1 MAGGMLRPLSF
12 ATAALA
18 AALFTGCIA
27 QAGDEDDL
35 DDDEATEVTQVT
47 EDALKPGKNG
57 KACILSPYN
66 CKLRVNGGNA
76 VDNSQ
81 DGLWAVHDAT
91 MVDGNGDPMGIN
103 TRDHL
108 RFNYGQTRHLG
119 NHTYVFA
126 RSSTLGSAGWFP
138 IDEVYGESSL
148 RKKVGE
154 VNAKDT
160 GGERMGC
167 YKVRSSHD
175 AAKGVKKVVFDSKSD
190 EEEAN
195 DYMSVP
201 RKNGTR
207 YANLAF
213 SVPGFSLG
221 APAVDIFPA
230 GTRFRRIDVPTD
242 NGIPSITIP
251 LWVKDGNGDYRKAS
265 GTMKFVYGYV
275 KTAPGAKRFGWMALD
290 ALVAT
295 DC

>member
-1 MAGGMLRPLSF
+1 MKSLLSL
-12 ATAALA
+12 APALVSLALA
-18 AALFTGCIA
+18 TGCIA
-27 QAGDEDDL
+27 EAGDEEDF
-35 DDDEATEVTQVT
+35 DDETTDIT

-57 KACILSPYN
+57 KACIASPYN
-66 CKLRVNGGNA
+66 CKLRKEGGNA

-81 DGLWAVHDAT
+81 GGLWAVHDAT
-91 MVDGNGDPMGIN
+91 MVDGNGESMGLN

-108 RFNYGQTRHLG
+108 RFNYGQTRHMG
-119 NHTYVFA
+119 GHTYVFA

-160 GGERMGC
+160 GGERLGC

-175 AAKGVKKVVFDSKSD
+175 AAKGEKKVVFDSQED

-195 DYMSVP
+195 DYMSTP
-201 RKNGTR
+201 RKNGKR
-207 YANLAF
+207 YANMAF
-213 SVPGFSLG
+213 AVPGFGLG
-221 APAVDIFPA
+221 GPAIDIFPA
-230 GTRFRRIDVPTD
+230 GTRFRRIDVPTTTGD
-242 NGIPSITIP
+242 PSITIP
-251 LWVKDGNGDYRKAS
+251 LWAKDGNGNFTEMS
-265 GTMKFVYGYV
+265 GKMKFIYGYV
-275 KTAPGAKRFGWMALD
+275 NTEPGTKRFGWMALD

>member
-1 MAGGMLRPLSF
+1 MLRLLSL
-12 ATAALA
+12 ASAALA
-18 AALFTGCIA
+18 GALLTGCIA
-27 QAGDEDDL
+27 EAVDAEDLED
-35 DDDEATEVTQVT
+35 EVTLNT
-47 EDALKPGKNG
+47 EEALTPGKNG
-57 KACILSPYN
+57 KACIASPYN
-66 CKLRVNGGNA
+66 CKLRKTGGNA

-81 DGLWAVHDAT
+81 GGLWAVHDAM
-91 MVDGNGDPMGIN
+91 MVDGNGDQMGLN

-119 NHTYVFA
+119 GKTYVFA
-126 RSSTLGSAGWFP
+126 RSSTIGAAGWFP

-175 AAKGVKKVVFDSKSD
+175 EEKGLKKVVFDSQED
-190 EEEAN
+190 QEQAN
-195 DYMSVP
+195 DYMSMP
-201 RKNGTR
+201 RKNGKR

-213 SVPGFSLG
+213 NVPGFGLG
-221 APAVDIFPA
+221 GPAVDIFPA
-230 GTRFRRIDVPTD
+230 GTRFRRIDVPTTT
-242 NGIPSITIP
+242 GSPSITIP
-251 LWVKDGNGDYRKAS
+251 LWAKAGDGSWTKQS
-265 GTMKFVYGYV
+265 GTMKFIYGYV
-275 KTAPGAKRFGWMALD
+275 KTKPGTKRFGWMSLD